1 MLILLRTP
9 PDERLQ
15 EVITSIPPSEG
26 PSLLVYLEES
36 LDSSSPAP
44 LILSNNTYSLSP
56 TPPAG
61 IFSLT
66 QEGLLQMI
74 HDHSR
79 ILVLP

>member
-1 MLILLRTP
+1 MLILLRTL

-15 EVITSIPPSEG
+15 EVITSIPPSEE
-26 PSLLVYLEES
+26 PSLLVYLEGS

-44 LILSNNTYSLSP
+44 LILANNTYALSP

-61 IFSLT
+61 ISSLT
-66 QEGLLQMI
+66 QEDLLQLI